1 MKMTHATTLQS
12 YQMYK
17 KRILEINDQIIEA
30 LQKDD
35 YAQIRKLRDVMSF
48 MVDKYLK
55 GIEYDK
61 DE

>member
-1 MKMTHATTLQS
+1 MKMRHATTLQS

-30 LQKDD
+30 LQQDD
-35 YAQIRKLRDVMSF
+35 YAQIRKLRDIMSF